1 MKASSQRN
9 PSQREVILMFEPYR
23 LEHHLLQSAYAILV
37 SLSAKRLPIDKQS
50 SAGSQLAHRDL
61 GKEESAK

>member
-23 LEHHLLQSAYAILV
+23 LEHHLLQFAYAIIV
-37 SLSAKRLPIDKQS
+37 PLSAKRLPIGKQS
-50 SAGSQLAHRDL
+50 SAGSQLAQQDL
-61 GKEESAK
+61 GEEEAEK